1 MLAHYFAINFVIL
14 HGLKIGISENN
25 DLLKILASLREIWVL
40 VMLTGVLRQAQ
51 D

>member
-25 DLLKILASLREIWVL
+25 DLLKILASLREIGDQSSPFYL
-40 VMLTGVLRQAQ
+40 SH
-51 D
+51 